1 MLFSPLHFVLLLF
14 VLGLLMALVQ
24 LGLMTLTFHKLGFS
38 TGSGFLLL
46 FSSGVC
52 SAINLPLFTVRA
64 EPATYPIPPIFHGLW
79 PPMKLPFTGKTLIAI
94 NIGGGLIPIGFSLY
108 LFKQSALG
116 IAQVVP
122 AIAWVAALSYLL
134 SRPIP
139 GLGIAMPIFV
149 APVAAALAAILLG
162 GEESPALA
170 YISGSLGV
178 LIGADLLRLWDIPRL
193 GAPIASIGGAGTFDG
208 IFVTGLLAVLLS

>member
-1 MLFSPLHFVLLLF
+1 V
-14 VLGLLMALVQ
+14 
-24 LGLMTLTFHKLGFS
+24 
-38 TGSGFLLL
+38 
-46 FSSGVC
+46 
-52 SAINLPLFTVRA
+52 
-64 EPATYPIPPIFHGLW
+64 AT
-79 PPMKLPFTGKTLIAI
+79 
-94 NIGGGLIPIGFSLY
+94 
-108 LFKQSALG
+108 
-116 IAQVVP
+116 
-122 AIAWVAALSYLL
+122 LSYLL

>member
-1 MLFSPLHFVLLLF
+1 MLFSPLHFVFLLF
-14 VLGLLMALVQ
+14 VLGLLMALAQ
-24 LGLMTLTFHKLGFS
+24 FGLMTLTFHKLGLS
-38 TGSGFLLL
+38 TESGFLLL
-46 FSSGVC
+46 FSSLVGSV
-52 SAINLPLFTVRA
+52 INLPLFTVRTETA
-64 EPATYPIPPIFHGLW
+64 AYPIPPIFPGLGSR
-79 PPMKLPFTGKTLIAI
+79 MKLPFTGKTLIAV
-94 NIGGGLIPIGFSLY
+94 NVGGGLIPIGFSLY

-139 GLGIAMPIFV
+139 GVGVAMPIFV

-178 LIGADLLRLWDIPRL
+178 LIGADLLRLRDIPRL

-208 IFVTGLLAVLLS
+208 IFITGLLAVLLS